1 MQPLSY
7 QIGTKTCWAT
17 SIING
22 IIFLLDGARME
33 SVQYKILHFALN
45 SILRKSGV
53 VYYTNDDY
61 LDCESVT
68 KILEEHFSLRFHC
81 VRGPEVQQKIREMTF
96 KDEVA
101 VCDVGKGD
109 HSILLNGKSE
119 CGEWLS
125 AFDPWWYCLAENDRV
140 SSKIVKFPKNENSAN
155 VRINLRHLLEDP
167 YNAYETEYGVGKAYP
182 MGHNIEMHFLI
193 VVERIDA

>member
-33 SVQYKILHFALN
+33 SVQYKTLHFALN

-53 VYYTNDDY
+53 IYYKNDDFFNY
-61 LDCESVT
+61 RSVT
-68 KILEEHFSLRFHC
+68 KPLEELFSLRFHC
-81 VRGPEVQQKIREMTF
+81 ERGLEVQQKIRDMTF

-101 VCDVGKGD
+101 VCDIGKGD

-125 AFDPWWYCLAENDRV
+125 AFDPWWYCLTENDRV
-140 SSKIVKFPKNENSAN
+140 SSKIVEFPKNENSAN

-167 YNAYETEYGVGKAYP
+167 YNAYETEYRVGKAYP
-182 MGHNIEMHFLI
+182 MGHNIKMHFLT